1 LHAPREILVQGRGL
15 AAELGGDLHI
25 GGTTASPSVTGG
37 FDMLRGTFTL
47 ASTQLFFT
55 NGHVSFNGAGLRNNI
70 DPSLDFTAQATAA
83 SATVTLHITGLATAP
98 QFTLSSTPQL
108 PEDEI
113 LARLL
118 FGESASQLTAL
129 QIAQI
134 GVALASLS
142 GVGGSGPNPLAKV
155 QKSLGLDRLS
165 VGSGTTNPVTGQS
178 TGAAVEAG
186 RYVNSRVFIGA
197 KQSTTGYSQVEVDVD
212 LSKHLKL
219 QTRLG
224 NGTAIQ
230 GTTPDNDP
238 GSTIGLMY
246 QLEY

>member
-1 LHAPREILVQGRGL
+1 
-15 AAELGGDLHI
+15 
-25 GGTTASPSVTGG
+25 
-37 FDMLRGTFTL
+37 MLRGTFAL
-47 ASTQLFFT
+47 ASTTLTFSD
-55 NGHVSFNGAGLRNNI
+55 GRVSFNGAGLHNQI
-70 DPSLDFTAQATAA
+70 DPSLDFTAGATAA
-83 SATVTLHITGLATAP
+83 NATTTLHITGLATAP
-98 QFTLSSTPQL
+98 QFTLSSVPTL

-134 GVALASLS
+134 GVALATLS
-142 GVGGSGPNPLAKV
+142 GVGGGGPNPLVRV
-155 QKSLGLDRLS
+155 QKALGLDRLS
-165 VGSGTTNPVTGQS
+165 VGSGTTNPTTGQT
-178 TGAAVEAG
+178 TGAALEAG
-186 RYVNSRVFIGA
+186 RYVSSRVFVGA

-212 LSKHLKL
+212 LTKHLKL

-238 GSTIGLMY
+238 GSTIGFVY